1 MINLFEIIYYLMNIQ
16 KFTALKKFI
25 NKQIKLSLL
34 YIGLL
39 FCISP
44 AVAQLKH
51 DAIHHDFNKEL
62 TEANLSFTLPV
73 GFKEIKAV
81 NNEEL
86 PFDYGIELPGADFEI
101 WFQVISLK
109 VKTDIKTDKDKV
121 NNPDS
126 LYVEMGSA
134 QAIALMGDKNYL
146 TRSIPDY
153 SLANYNADEGKTYL
167 LNLPDM
173 ATTKHYKFAMIV
185 ALQKNHTGT
194 LLALCL
200 ANELGPDFFKNLK
213 MASSCIKFNP

>member
-1 MINLFEIIYYLMNIQ
+1 MNIQ
-16 KFTALKKFI
+16 KLTAFKKFI
-25 NKQIKLSLL
+25 NKQIKLALL
-34 YIGLL
+34 YMGLL

-51 DAIHHDFNKEL
+51 DGIHHDFNKEL
-62 TEANLSFTLPV
+62 TEANLSFTLPA

-81 NNEEL
+81 NEDL

-101 WFQVISLK
+101 WFQIRSLK
-109 VKTDIKTDKDKV
+109 AKIDKDKA

-126 LYVEMGSA
+126 LYVEMGRA
-134 QAIALMGDKNYL
+134 EAIALMGDKNYL
-146 TRSIPDY
+146 IRTIPEY
-153 SLANYNADEGKTYL
+153 SLADYNADEGKTYL

-185 ALQKNHTGT
+185 VLQKNHTGT

-200 ANELGPDFFKNLK
+200 ANELGPGFFKNLK

>member
-1 MINLFEIIYYLMNIQ
+1 MNIQ
-16 KFTALKKFI
+16 KFTAFKKFI
-25 NKQIKLSLL
+25 NKQIKPALL

-44 AVAQLKH
+44 VVAQLKH
-51 DAIHHDFNKEL
+51 VAIHHDFNKEL
-62 TEANLSFTLPV
+62 TEVNLSFTLPA

-101 WFQVISLK
+101 WFQIRSLK
-109 VKTDIKTDKDKV
+109 VKMDKDKV

-126 LYVEMGSA
+126 LYLEMGRE

-146 TRSIPDY
+146 IRSIPDY
-153 SLANYNADEGKTYL
+153 SLANYNADAGKTYL

-185 ALQKNHTGT
+185 VLQKNHTGT
-194 LLALCL
+194 LLAVCL
-200 ANELGPDFFKNLK
+200 ANELGPGFFKNLK